1 SKESEEVNRTCV
13 PYAGTVELDF
23 PREKSPKPGWL
34 GVKSLAEARLRSLI
48 PLPCAKTCA
57 KGRAMKEK
65 LNGRK
70 ENKQK
75 NTCDLVG
82 VQC

>member
-57 KGRAMKEK
+57 KGRAGMKEK
-65 LNGRK
+65 LNGK

-75 NTCDLVG
+75 NTRDLL
-82 VQC
+82 VQ